1 MIKEKIYK
9 VKKFN
14 NFEMFPSDPF
24 GSLDDSLVFID
35 AGFVSKLSKRFG
47 EGNYINKGGFK

>member
-9 VKKFN
+9 EKNFN